1 MKRLTTTVV
10 CITSALVATITWAQ
24 ERDTQQQ
31 QPGQARPGLQ
41 QPGSRDATYGATG
54 RAGMHGTQLR
64 ASKAIGAEVKSST
77 GEKLGKIEDFVL
89 NPATGRIEFAVLD
102 CENKLV
108 AVPTKLL
115 TPTEQRTAI
124 TGAEKIGFT
133 AQVEKDKLDSAP
145 TISDKNRWSELQQP
159 GWSQRVYSHY
169 GVQIEGVG
177 APGLGI
183 EREQGTSP
191 RGQPGREPKDQQKSP
206 GTSPN

>member
-10 CITSALVATITWAQ
+10 CISALMATTTWAQ
-24 ERDTQQQ
+24 QRETQT
-31 QPGQARPGLQ
+31 QPGQTQPGLQ
-41 QPGSRDATYGATG
+41 QRDATYGATG
-54 RAGMHGTQLR
+54 RAGMNGQQVR

-77 GEKLGKIEDFVL
+77 GEKLGKIEDIAL
-89 NPATGRIEFAVLD
+89 NPTTGRIEFAVLD

-115 TPTEQRTAI
+115 TPAEGRTAI
-124 TGAEKIGFT
+124 TGAEKLSFT

-159 GWSQRVYSHY
+159 GWSQRVYTHY
-169 GVQIEGVG
+169 GVQAEGVG

-191 RGQPGREPKDQQKSP
+191 RGQPGQPGREPKDQPRSP